1 MSIRNFLNRFLDSE
15 FGVYPAT
22 RGAVVVMPTLTARPV
37 IIRTSDTSEHA
48 EVSWPGRDWATAHG
62 PLDFPVRGR
71 IVKASRPR
79 FCV

>member
-22 RGAVVVMPTLTARPV
+22 RGALDVMPNLTARPA

-48 EVSWPGRDWATAHG
+48 EVSWPGRGWATVH
-62 PLDFPVRGR
+62 
-71 IVKASRPR
+71 
-79 FCV
+79 